1 MIVGGTAVEQE
12 IAIWKSEGFRCK
24 EGPPLLMFI
33 SSIRDMVIVSWFTVD
48 CGSLQRVVSVFCAPK
63 A

>member
-1 MIVGGTAVEQE
+1 MTVGGTAVEQE

-24 EGPPLLMFI
+24 GRPPFLMFI
-33 SSIRDMVIVSWFTVD
+33 SSMIDMVKVSWFTVN
-48 CGSLQRVVSVFCAPK
+48 CGSLQRVVTVFCAHK